1 MSEGS
6 VTCVSSGIMFNRA
19 ESVAIRVHM
28 MMMMMMV
35 VLILYIPVADACCC
49 GETQCVLEE

>member
-1 MSEGS
+1 M
-6 VTCVSSGIMFNRA
+6 CVSSGIMFNRA

-28 MMMMMMV
+28 MMMMMV
-35 VLILYIPVADACCC
+35 VLILYFPVADACCC